1 MNENKKKILE
11 KIIGTTEISST
22 SGINRIIDDF
32 NFIDI
37 KFQEYRQ
44 DFENDPIKLKDIY
57 ECYRDVSNLYRTI
70 IISTINEFFDNV
82 YGHSANY
89 VLTNYSQEDI
99 SLKLEKFLVRKGLS
113 EQFKC
118 DIYANIKV
126 LAERLDK
133 RFCFDESELIHL
145 IEASS
150 GNNIIKEDSFLN
162 RENKILRQNGEKYE
176 YVDSENK
183 KIYTQSG
190 KSTTDRELDITSFPM
205 GNKFINLSTNEAMK
219 KVMTNLF
226 ENLNLCIETYRT
238 IYSSG
243 AGEVTNVAKL
253 ADGSEFDFIVKLS
266 DYNIPHL
273 LGFPKASKLD
283 PKAIYFLNMICDGE
297 NITSESSALDV
308 LLKIYN
314 NQDKILSSNGLYE
327 DNGKLYQLLN
337 WEKVIL
343 KTTSFM
349 RGDFFKTCFC
359 LAQIAPNKYLA
370 GKDKKGGY
378 ATISSTEYNKGLHTT
393 RTARSVLNDLLKTR
407 KQKKDFIFGG
417 IYPEANNNKNY
428 MYTIMTGKAET
439 IRVGEENELLHT
451 LQRYRDLFTDSNGGM
466 ETYQTD
472 IRQTGSGSKF
482 NDTNTDSLFALV
494 VEEIENEKFIR
505 RFTPEEQAQLGI
517 SISRNLLLTPHISL
531 EAMDVLQS
539 VHNYNGAVTS
549 TELDEFDNARSN
561 GNKHKK

>member
-22 SGINRIIDDF
+22 SGINRIIGDF
-32 NFIDI
+32 NYIDN

-70 IISTINEFFDNV
+70 IISAINEFFDNV

-113 EQFKC
+113 GQFKS

-190 KSTTDRELDITSFPM
+190 KSTTDREMDITSFPM

-283 PKAIYFLNMICDGE
+283 SKAIYFLNMICDGE

-417 IYPEANNNKNY
+417 IYPEANSNKNY

-466 ETYQTD
+466 ETNQTD
-472 IRQTGSGSKF
+472 IKQTGSGSKF
-482 NDTNTDSLFALV
+482 NDTNTDSLFASI
-494 VEEIENEKFIR
+494 VEEIENEKFIK
-505 RFTPEEQAQLGI
+505 RFTPEEQAELGI
-517 SISRNLLLTPHISL
+517 SISRDLSLTPHISL
-531 EAMDVLQS
+531 EAMDILQD

-549 TELDEFDNARSN
+549 TELDEFESVRTN
-561 GNKHKK
+561 GNRHKK